1 MSFFLNFLHR
11 EIEMAFN
18 PLLPTGLDQNLIP
31 VEVRAK
37 YYEEVL
43 LVTDLRHYMGAN
55 PMSAIQ
61 VAYKKMGSG
70 DTYTVPF
77 SKEIDYKNPVTG
89 NFSQISGTGQVL
101 DFYSDTLT
109 VQFQSLVDKIQAI
122 QFMQLDTPVEVF
134 DALKPK
140 LINAHTRNIVYQL
153 LKSGTTQAYPNLA
166 TSGPVA
172 SRAIYG
178 SQAYPGNGFIQ
189 TGINSM
195 TAGTAYNQDGLSVA
209 GIRQLRDYA
218 IYGGTS
224 FEFEKRISPA
234 MLTVEKGGWVPTYI
248 YLMDTPSYTAL
259 TQDPDWKGY
268 FTRGTIE
275 STINQPSGL
284 KGAFF
289 KGMIDNVEIY
299 ECPELGNFQ
308 QNSTDDTITVSWNLF
323 MGAQAF
329 LMTWG
334 ELPWFF
340 IEYSNMHTVAE
351 MAMMEIRGQKSLKF
365 PSFNNPAVTV
375 ENGLIHHFVS
385 IPQ

>member
-1 MSFFLNFLHR
+1 
-11 EIEMAFN
+11 MAFN
-18 PLLPTGLDQNLIP
+18 PLLPSGLDQGLIP

-43 LVTDLRHYMGAN
+43 LITDLRHYMGAN

-77 SKEIDYKNPVTG
+77 SKEIDYKNPIKG
-89 NFSQISGTGQVL
+89 NFSQISGKGQIL
-101 DFYSDTLT
+101 DFYSDQVT
-109 VQFQSLVDKIQAI
+109 VEFQSLPDKIQAI
-122 QFMQLDTPVEVF
+122 QFMQLDTPVDVF

-140 LINAHTRNIVYQL
+140 LINAHTRNIVYEL
-153 LKSGTTQAYPNLA
+153 LKSGTTQAYPVLA
-166 TSGPVA
+166 AQGPVA
-172 SRAIYG
+172 SRVAYG
-178 SQAYPGNGFIQ
+178 SQVYPGNGQIQ
-189 TGINSM
+189 TGIDSM
-195 TAGTAYNQDGLSVA
+195 QAGPAYNQDGLSVA
-209 GIRQLRDYA
+209 KIRQLRDWA
-218 IYGGTS
+218 IYGGIS

-259 TQDPDWKGY
+259 CQDPAWNLY

-275 STINQPSGL
+275 SAINQPSGL

-289 KGMIDNVEIY
+289 KGMIDNIEIY

-308 QNSTDDTITVSWNLF
+308 QKSTNAAITVSWNLF

-329 LMTWG
+329 LMVWG
-334 ELPWFF
+334 EMPWFNVEF
-340 IEYSNMHTVAE
+340 SNHRTVAE
-351 MAMMEIRGQKSLKF
+351 MAMMEIRGQKSLMF

-375 ENGLIHHFVS
+375 ENGLIHHFVALN
-385 IPQ
+385 